1 MKPLSLEAA
10 RLLKHLERK
19 VIRKVNAKVPPDTRQ
34 GMLSHSWTNTKLA
47 RDAGINVD
55 FLQRA
60 RQELTDKGFIFP
72 VLPMPYSRGKKS
84 KASARGK
91 IARHT
96 YTLKFQTLTKDSRQR

>member
-60 RQELTDKGFIFP
+60 RQELTDAGLIYP
-72 VLPMPYSRGKKS
+72 VTAMAFKRGKR
-84 KASARGK
+84 ASSRARV
-91 IARHT
+91 ARHKF
-96 YTLKFQTLTKDSRQR
+96 TLKIQK